1 VRINFFGGPGAG
13 KSTTAAHVFARL
25 KRELVSVELV
35 SEYVKAWAYR
45 KQPVDFY
52 DQFYIQAKQMHYEY
66 RFLKNGVKNVIT
78 DSPVALSHVYA
89 PPSLAPALKLVSDT
103 YDKDFDSYNIFLV
116 RGDKPYVASGRY
128 QDKTRAIEIDEKIQR
143 EIPNLTYA
151 PFEDFELI
159 YKLVQQAIIKG

>member
-1 VRINFFGGPGAG
+1 MRINFFGGPGAG
-13 KSTTAAHVFARL
+13 KSTTAAEVFSRL

-35 SEYVKAWAYR
+35 SEYVKAWAYA
-45 KQPVDFY
+45 KQPVDHY

-66 RFLKNGVKNVIT
+66 RLLKNGVKNIVT
-78 DSPVALSHVYA
+78 DSPVALSYIYA

-116 RGDKPYVASGRY
+116 RGNKTYIASGRY
-128 QDKTRAIEIDEKIQR
+128 QNKDRAIEIDKKIQQ
-143 EIPNLTYA
+143 EIRYLAYA

-159 YKLVQQAIIKG
+159 MKLVREAIAK